1 MILTKKNKKK
11 RIKKVLEKSLE
22 DFIFKSNLIILL
34 YKNIKR
40 TKKSLDI
47 SFNFLFILGVIKL
60 FYFAEKKTNI
70 SLYN

>member
-1 MILTKKNKKK
+1 MILTKKKKNHNE
-11 RIKKVLEKSLE
+11 RIKKILEKSLE
-22 DFIFKSNLIILL
+22 NFLL

-60 FYFAEKKTNI
+60 F
-70 SLYN
+70 